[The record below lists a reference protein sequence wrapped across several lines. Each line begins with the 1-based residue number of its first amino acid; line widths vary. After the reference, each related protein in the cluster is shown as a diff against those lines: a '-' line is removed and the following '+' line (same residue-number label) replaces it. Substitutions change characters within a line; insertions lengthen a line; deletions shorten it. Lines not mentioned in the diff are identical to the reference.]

1 MRSASSPPSSP
12 AMPTTRRGSDIAW
25 CPSCGEPMA
34 MSIRESYD
42 SVART
47 YAAHLAS
54 ELSGKPLDRHLLNR
68 FAEEVRGRG
77 LVADLGC
84 GPGHVARYLHDQGV
98 TMVGIDLSP
107 QMIEEA
113 RRLNPEL
120 EFRVGD
126 MRKLSL
132 PDASLVGAIAF
143 YSIVHFARDELLTVM
158 GELRRAIALGGLAL
172 VAFHVGRDVVHVGEL
187 FGAQVNLDFR
197 LHAPADVVAALSVAR
212 LAVIEHVEREPY
224 EGAEYLS
231 RRC

>member
-47 YAAHLAS
+47 CAAHLAS

-84 GPGHVARYLHDQGV
+84 GPGHIANYLHDQGASV
-98 TMVGIDLSP
+98 LGMTYRPRWSAGPRASIRPSTSVSATCVPLTSP
-107 QMIEEA
+107 
-113 RRLNPEL
+113 
-120 EFRVGD
+120 RV
-126 MRKLSL
+126 RS
-132 PDASLVGAIAF
+132 S
-143 YSIVHFARDELLTVM
+143 
-158 GELRRAIALGGLAL
+158 
-172 VAFHVGRDVVHVGEL
+172 
-187 FGAQVNLDFR
+187 
-197 LHAPADVVAALSVAR
+197 
-212 LAVIEHVEREPY
+212 
-224 EGAEYLS
+224 
-231 RRC
+231 